1 MHGSPRLPGDAS
13 HPPCPPTL
21 VFAAAGSVRGRID
34 RDIPMTTFGEAKPGD
49 DDSAIDL
56 ELVRRVQ
63 RGEKRAFDLLVSKYQ
78 VRVAKLVGRLVSD
91 RSEAQDVTQEAFIKA
106 YRALPNFRGDSAFY
120 TWLYRI
126 AVNSAKNH
134 LVARS
139 RRPPTDDVDITD
151 GDVEAAGVVMAD
163 MATPES
169 YAVRD
174 QLQSALG
181 RALAEL
187 PEDLRTAL
195 TLCEMEGLSYDEI
208 ARVLDCP
215 IGTVRSRIF
224 RARRALDAKLKPF
237 L

>member
-1 MHGSPRLPGDAS
+1 MTLNGD
-13 HPPCPPTL
+13 
-21 VFAAAGSVRGRID
+21 
-34 RDIPMTTFGEAKPGD
+34 AKPGD
-49 DDSAIDL
+49 DSAADL
-56 ELVRRVQ
+56 ALVRRVQ
-63 RGEKRAFDLLVSKYQ
+63 RGDKRAFDLLVGKYQ
-78 VRVAKLVGRLVSD
+78 LRLAKLVGRLVSD
-91 RSEAQDVTQEAFIKA
+91 RAEVQDVVQEAFIKA

-126 AVNSAKNH
+126 AVNAAKNH

-139 RRPPTDDVDITD
+139 RRPPADDVDITD
-151 GDVEAAGVVMAD
+151 GDVEEAGVVVAD
-163 MATPES
+163 LATPES
-169 YAVRD
+169 CTARD
-174 QLQSALG
+174 ELAAALAA
-181 RALAEL
+181 ALAEL

-224 RARRALDAKLKPF
+224 RARRALEAKLKPY

>member
-1 MHGSPRLPGDAS
+1 MHGSPRPPGDAS
-13 HPPCPPTL
+13 HLPCPSTL
-21 VFAAAGSVRGRID
+21 VLAAAGSVRGRID
-34 RDIPMTTFGEAKPGD
+34 RDIAMTTFGEAKPGD

-106 YRALPNFRGDSAFY
+106 YRALSNFRGDSAFY

-181 RALAEL
+181 RALVEL

>member
-1 MHGSPRLPGDAS
+1 MNDNDHD
-13 HPPCPPTL
+13 
-21 VFAAAGSVRGRID
+21 
-34 RDIPMTTFGEAKPGD
+34 KPA
-49 DDSAIDL
+49 DDSAVDL
-56 ELVRRVQ
+56 ALVRRVQ
-63 RGEKRAFDLLVSKYQ
+63 RGDKRAFDLLVSKYQ
-78 VRVAKLVGRLVSD
+78 LRLAKLVGRLVSD
-91 RSEAQDVTQEAFIKA
+91 RAEAQDVVQEAFIKA

-126 AVNSAKNH
+126 AVNAAKNH

-139 RRPPTDDVDITD
+139 RRPPGGDVDITD
-151 GDVEAAGVVMAD
+151 GDVEEAGVVMAD
-163 MATPES
+163 IATPES
-169 YAVRD
+169 YAARD
-174 QLQSALG
+174 QLQAALA
-181 RALAEL
+181 RALDEL

-224 RARRALDAKLKPF
+224 RARRALDVKLKPF